1 MFESCQDD
9 LVRAREGGDVHIC
22 FETQAQTNRWQVWI
36 CAGRGIMTGGTCSRP
51 HSLRKAYT
59 TEKYG
64 FLITAGSARLS
75 LGHVPELRLGSGLRA
90 DGHVVGAIDPSIDP
104 G

>member
-51 HSLRKAYT
+51 HSLRK
-59 TEKYG
+59 YG

-75 LGHVPELRLGSGLRA
+75 LGHVPGLRLGSGLRA